1 MDTMEN
7 TSLNIPVLALRG
19 LIIFPG
25 CVLSFD
31 VERDISIRALERA
44 MEQDQYVF
52 LVAQRET
59 ATGRPE
65 EKDLF
70 AVGTLSV
77 IRQILRIGEGSVR
90 VIMEGKSRARLRRL
104 WQTEPYLQGNV
115 EPLREGRARISEFQL
130 EALLR
135 QTCGNFAEYASLA
148 PRLGEEV
155 SAVVMDDRDP
165 GHLADF
171 IAQNIALRYQD
182 KQSVLEELRPL
193 PRLRKVNELLA
204 REAEVLSF
212 EQELEGQIR
221 RELGEVQR
229 DHIIREQIRLLQQE
243 LGEDE
248 DTELTEYR
256 MKIDALKLTEEARA
270 KLLKEVD
277 RLAKQPYSSA
287 EASVIRNYLDVC
299 LEMPWGKE
307 TRERASVAAARKILD
322 RDHFGLEKVKERILE
337 FIAVRQMNPEAKGQI
352 VCLVGPPGVGKTS
365 IAISVALAL
374 NRKLAR
380 LSLGGVRDEA
390 DIRGHRRTYIGAMPG
405 RIVNAISQSGSMNP
419 LLLLDEIDKMVRDY
433 RGDPASAMLEVL
445 DGEQNCAFRDHFL
458 EIPLDLSRVLF
469 ITTANTTS
477 TIPRPLLDRMEV
489 IELTSYTDEEK
500 LEIAKRY
507 LLPKQMKEHGLKKS
521 ALRVGDEALR
531 AVITGYTRESGV
543 RTLER
548 MMGKLCRKT
557 AMRLVSGEGRRCAV
571 TPENLEDYL
580 GVRRYQPPALDK
592 DPVGVVN
599 GLAWTESGGEL
610 LEVEVN
616 VMEGTGKLELTG
628 NLGDVMKESAHAALS
643 CIRSRTA
650 QLGVDPEFYKN
661 RDIHIHFPEGAV
673 PKDGPSAGVAIT
685 TAVTSALTGRRVRS
699 DVAMTGEVTLRGR
712 VLAIG
717 GLKEKTMAAKR
728 NGIKTVLIPKE
739 NLRDLAEIDPVVRES
754 LRFVTAESVDTVLAE
769 ALCPQE
775 PQKAEEREQPIIT
788 AFVPMDQAVQEAP
801 LRQ

>member
-1 MDTMEN
+1 MDTIEN
-7 TSLNIPVLALRG
+7 TTMNIPVLALRG
-19 LIIFPG
+19 LTIFPG

-44 MEQDQYVF
+44 MERDQYIF
-52 LVAQRET
+52 LVAQREPG
-59 ATGRPE
+59 TGLPE
-65 EKDLF
+65 ERDLY
-70 AVGTLSV
+70 AVGTLSL
-77 IRQILRIGEGSVR
+77 IRQILRIGDASVR

-115 EPLREGRARISEFQL
+115 EPLREGRTRISEFQL

-135 QTCGNFAEYASLA
+135 QTYANFAGYASLA
-148 PRLGEEV
+148 PRLGEEIAA
-155 SAVVMDDRDP
+155 AVTEDRDA

-171 IAQNIALRYQD
+171 IAQNISLRYQD
-182 KQSVLEELRPL
+182 KQAILEELRPL
-193 PRLRKVNELLA
+193 TRLRKVNELLA
-204 REAEVLSF
+204 REVEVLSF
-212 EQELEGQIR
+212 EHELEGQIR
-221 RELGEVQR
+221 REMGEVQR

-256 MKIDALKLTEEARA
+256 MKIDALKLTEEVRT

-287 EASVIRNYLDVC
+287 EASVIRNYLDTC

-307 TRERASVAAARKILD
+307 TKERASVAAARKILD

-337 FIAVRQMNPEAKGQI
+337 FIAVRQMNPDAKGQI
-352 VCLVGPPGVGKTS
+352 ICLVGPPGVGKTS
-365 IAISVALAL
+365 IAISVASAL

-419 LLLLDEIDKMVRDY
+419 LLLLDEIDKMGSDY

-507 LLPKQMKEHGLKKS
+507 LLPKQMKEHGVKKS
-521 ALRVGDEALR
+521 ALRASDEALR

-557 AMRLVSGEGRRCAV
+557 AMQLVAGGVKRCCV

-580 GVRRYQPPALDK
+580 GVRRYQPPTLDK

-628 NLGDVMKESAHAALS
+628 NLGDVMKESAHAAVS

-728 NGIKTVLIPKE
+728 NGIRTVLIPRE